1 MVFRKDLIS
10 MKRTYNLPTISRV
23 STYPHAVDADS

>member
-10 MKRTYNLPTISRV
+10 MKMTYNLPTISRA